1 MWQNLRWEINAKFK
15 EKIHRH
21 VSSFQVIILGFML
34 VILLGSLCL
43 TLPLATRDG
52 QGASF
57 LDALFT
63 STSAVCVTG
72 LVLHDTASYW
82 SMFGQAVILFLIQI
96 GGMGVVTVSVAVAIF
111 SGRKISLMQ
120 RSTMRESISAPQVGR
135 HRPYDGIYPE
145 NGISGGAS
153 GSCGHGSSVCTGFWL
168 P

>member
-1 MWQNLRWEINAKFK
+1 MWQNLKWEINAKFK

-82 SMFGQAVILFLIQI
+82 SVFGQAVILFLIQI
-96 GGMGVVTVSVAVAIF
+96 GGMGVVTVSVAVAISRAGRSVLC
-111 SGRKISLMQ
+111 SG
-120 RSTMRESISAPQVGR
+120 APC
-135 HRPYDGIYPE
+135 
-145 NGISGGAS
+145 
-153 GSCGHGSSVCTGFWL
+153 GSPFPLPRWAVSSV
-168 P
+168 